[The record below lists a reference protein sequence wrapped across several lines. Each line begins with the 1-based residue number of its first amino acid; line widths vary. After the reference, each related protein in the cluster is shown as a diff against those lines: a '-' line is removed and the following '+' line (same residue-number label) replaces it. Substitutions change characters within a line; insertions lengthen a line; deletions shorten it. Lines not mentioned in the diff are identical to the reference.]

1 MKAHEKDRASLACKH
16 TCSPF
21 SLYEW
26 LTTDGERIQES
37 ASSVLFLA
45 TSRHSLQSDI
55 PGSLKVLQRRASGI
69 ELCG

>member
-1 MKAHEKDRASLACKH
+1 MKAHKKDRASLALKH

-26 LTTDGERIQES
+26 LATNVERIQES
-37 ASSVLFLA
+37 ASTVLFLA

-55 PGSLKVLQRRASGI
+55 PGNLRVLQRRASGI